1 MPDWSALLKQHEHRP
16 YPLPDR
22 PWRMTMSWLD
32 LLFAHWSFPPEVIR
46 ALLPPNLTLD
56 TFEGRAWVGVVPFR
70 MENVGPP
77 GLNWLPGVSAFPELN
92 VRTYVVHEG
101 KPGVW
106 FFSLDAASMLAVQA
120 ARLGFHLPYF
130 YAHMRCEER
139 EGWIHYESERD
150 HTGVQSGS
158 FVGRYRPPPPPWPRA
173 LPPPPRGRAPRGPA
187 PGARGRAA
195 APRGPRAPPRGPP
208 RPPGRPVGEVY
219 HSAPGT
225 LEAWLTERYCLYAAN
240 RKGQI
245 RRGEI
250 HHVQW
255 PLQRAEAETQTCTV
269 TQAWGI
275 ELVGQPETLHFVKRL
290 DVVAWL
296 LE

>member
-16 YPLPDR
+16 NPLPDR

-150 HTGVQSGS
+150 HTGVQSGG
-158 FVGRYRPPPPPWPRA
+158 FVGRY
-173 LPPPPRGRAPRGPA
+173 
-187 PGARGRAA
+187 
-195 APRGPRAPPRGPP
+195 
-208 RPPGRPVGEVY
+208 RPVGEVY

-275 ELVGQPETLHFVKRL
+275 QLVGQPETLHFVKRL